1 MLSKGAVAN
10 NISVK
15 HLLVFYIGFTR
26 LKWTYWRI
34 NCIIR
39 KNGEF
44 GRFLVSVVWWYYVM
58 DAKVHTCLKV
68 FEPTKEWSECF
79 VMMYLYIKLDWRD
92 LNVVLGHLS
101 PFPIANRG
109 FSSLGWMHWTE
120 LFNDSINLETFQCTF
135 YFFLMVISHEWRR
148 LV

>member
-1 MLSKGAVAN
+1 MVLRHGCEGAHLFK
-10 NISVK
+10 SV
-15 HLLVFYIGFTR
+15 
-26 LKWTYWRI
+26 WTYERI
-34 NCIIR
+34 EWMLRN
-39 KNGEF
+39 
-44 GRFLVSVVWWYYVM
+44 
-58 DAKVHTCLKV
+58 DV
-68 FEPTKEWSECF
+68 F
-79 VMMYLYIKLDWRD
+79 VYKLDWRD